1 MHPHGWFLSE
11 NLWKEEKLEL
21 IKIWTKVHR
30 IYGWSLPSGKKGQIP
45 KEDKKQVDKNT
56 KWSATHK
63 YETTHF
69 EIKIQISNYLRP
81 TWKYGDQNT
90 ARNDSK
96 CNALHK
102 WNTLVCEMCGE
113 KNGILGLQHFFILFN
128 ISLNL
133 IEQILQ
139 PKKIFAQLSWRSN
152 RKDLLKTINCCIF
165 TK

>member
-1 MHPHGWFLSE
+1 MGGFSLKICEKRKNLSWLRFGRRCIE
-11 NLWKEEKLEL
+11 FMGGLCHQVRKGKYQKK
-21 IKIWTKVHR
+21 IKSRLTK
-30 IYGWSLPSGKKGQIP
+30 IP
-45 KEDKKQVDKNT
+45 NDRQHTNMK
-56 KWSATHK
+56 
-63 YETTHF
+63 TTHF

-96 CNALHK
+96 CNALRK

-139 PKKIFAQLSWRSN
+139 PKEIFAQLSWRSN